1 LVIHQ
6 QLRARVTGK
15 GLLGTQEVLE
25 RIGATAAVSGSV
37 RQAERLARR
46 HWTLVYLMQHRG
58 WQGDGIL
65 VGKRGRRGTVLI
77 PELDLEPR
85 VQLRRDL
92 PLNSRLTLSVRGV
105 DLAALEAHFQVME

>member
-1 LVIHQ
+1 
-6 QLRARVTGK
+6 
-15 GLLGTQEVLE
+15 
-25 RIGATAAVSGSV
+25 V
-37 RQAERLARR
+37 RHAERLARR

-65 VGKRGRRGTVLI
+65 VDKRGRRGTVLI

-92 PLNSRLTLSVRGV
+92 DLNSRVALALRGV
-105 DLAALEAHFQVME
+105 DLAALEAHFQVVE